1 VQDLQISYQ
10 EGNLPKLTHQKL
22 ILHVEDKIRVLKHA
36 DAWTLPS
43 TKETPAMELNTSP
56 VLTDQLKDF
65 LANHTST
72 EIKRLA
78 SSAKPLGKEGKP
90 KDCFQHQEWMFIPP
104 TKTSDTKKVQDRT

>member
-43 TKETPAMELNTSP
+43 TKETPAMDLNTSP

-65 LANHTST
+65 LANHTRTGKVGQTKGLLST
-72 EIKRLA
+72 PRVDVHT
-78 SSAKPLGKEGKP
+78 PY
-90 KDCFQHQEWMFIPP
+90 KDFRYQES
-104 TKTSDTKKVQDRT
+104 TG